1 MRELHELLR
10 HYAGSEQR
18 YKDLVQSMRNSTLTA
33 FYTPPAIV
41 RALAETLRDAGV
53 VPRRLLDPSAGAGIF
68 PSSFRET
75 ADGEV
80 EILSFEKDLLTG
92 QVLSALARER
102 EQVVIDGF
110 QTIESA
116 YDSYFDVVT
125 SNIPFGDTRIFDA
138 SFRKSDDP
146 VRGQALKA
154 VHNYFFIKGLDT
166 LREGGILAFV
176 TSAGVMDAPGNEPVR
191 RYLMEHARLV
201 SAVRLPNN
209 LFTEYAGTEVASDLV
224 VLQKQSEKRKLTPDE
239 QRFVNSSEIGNGIYL
254 NDYHR
259 DFKHAIHTTFSH
271 EKGLYGQ
278 SSLVLH
284 YDGGPE
290 RIAERLRGILAHDF
304 ATRLDTERY
313 TQYLR
318 PLHIPQAQTV
328 PPIARRQNRVAAPQ
342 SVPPPEPASVAPTP
356 EVSAP
361 AASLFGSAAAVPI
374 ARRPLG
380 QRRRAGRNTDTTG
393 MSDLFT
399 QGNLFAQPA
408 EAAEAADAPAAIAAP
423 ASENKDPRPFTGT
436 MLPHYK
442 EWSLVLFEGQVGR
455 LVGLTRQG
463 CTFHPEEL
471 GTLSRYR
478 AERYIPL
485 RDTYQLLYRLEMQNE
500 IEYKGL
506 RRKLNGCYE
515 NFTALLGDLN
525 KKENAAFV
533 LNDPGGREVLGLER
547 FVEGRKQLSDIL
559 RRPVSFD
566 PNEIKHVDTAAEA
579 LAASLNKFGRV
590 EFPYM
595 ESLASRSR
603 QELIDE
609 LGDRIFYNPMVKGYE
624 IRERLAAGNVVAKA
638 EWIEDYLKENPDDDA
653 SRRSL
658 ALLREAA
665 PKRIEF
671 EELDFNLG
679 ERWIPTD
686 IYEGFCEHFFQ
697 VPVSVSYS
705 AKMDAFGIENHGY
718 SPLISQKYVVKGD
731 FEVYDGMDLLHHAM
745 LNTLPNINKDGG
757 KDEHGKTIRIPDFE
771 ARQKADTL
779 ITEIRQAFVEWLHA
793 QPDDFKERLTDLY
806 NRKFNCYV
814 RPRYDGSHQQFPGL
828 DLRGLGIDDLYP
840 SQKDAI
846 WMIKQNGG
854 GICDHEVG
862 TGKTLIMCVAAYEM
876 HRLGLARKPMIIGIK
891 ANIHEIARTFRTAYP
906 NARLLYPGKEDFTPE
921 NRLRI
926 FSDIKNNNWDCIIL
940 THEQFG
946 KIPQSAEVQQ
956 QILRQ
961 EMDDI
966 DENLASYEKQGGHVD
981 GWILRGLE
989 KRKENL
995 DAKLHELQETIDAQK
1010 DDTVDF
1016 QQMGI
1021 DHLFVDESH
1030 NFKNLMF
1037 NTRHSRVS
1045 GLGNTDGSKKAMNLL
1060 YAIRTIQQRTG
1071 RDLGATFLSGTT
1083 IANSLTELYL
1093 LFKYLRPKELERQD
1107 IPCFDAW
1114 AAVFAQKTSEFEFS
1128 VTNEVISKE
1137 RFRYFIKVPELA
1149 MFYNEITDYRT
1160 AADVGIDRPELDE
1173 ELCQIPMTDDQ
1184 QAFLDKLV
1192 LFAKTGDPE
1201 HIGRADLSDGE
1212 VKALMLLVTMYSNKL
1227 SLDMRLISPAYAD
1240 SPGNKASR
1248 SAANIAEYYRRYEDQ
1263 KGTQMVFCDLSTYKP
1278 GIWNVYSEIKRKLVE
1293 DHGIPAQEIRFVQEA
1308 ASDKVRQAMFDAM
1321 NEGKIRVLFGSTQ
1334 KLGTGVNAQK
1344 RIVCMHHLDIPWRP
1358 MDLEQRNGR
1367 GARKGNKVAKEYAG
1381 NKVKAY
1387 VYAVLRTLDAY
1398 KLNLLHN
1405 KQQFI
1410 DQLKRNRLGA
1420 RRLDEGAIS
1429 EDSGMN
1435 FAEWMAVVSGNTD
1448 LLQKAKLEGRIAAL
1462 ESEQTIFMRTRH
1474 EAQSQLQRYTA
1485 EIGRRDAMLERL
1497 KRDWDY
1503 INEVAPP
1510 DAKGK
1515 RANPLR
1521 IDGVESADIVAH
1533 GKRLVEIDRTVNTGD
1548 DYQKIGTLF
1557 DFRILVRTERMQK
1570 DGLALTVNK
1579 FMVEGLDGIKYTFNN
1594 GHLAAEPKT
1603 AATNFIRAL
1612 DTIPSLMA
1620 TYEKE
1625 KKQFTRDIPTFEQ
1638 QIAAVWP
1645 KEEEL
1650 KRLKAE
1656 AESLTRKIQLDIAQK
1671 QQEMQAKTADNGNGL
1686 KIENAEVVDEVVKPS
1701 KAEPLSTASESQE
1714 EPPEEREHVVSPP
1727 ESDFIRNHIL
1737 LVRPATNMKAKGPKI

>member
-603 QELIDE
+603 QELTDE
-609 LGDRIFYNPMVKGYE
+609 LGARIFYNPMVKGYE

-1334 KLGTGVNAQK
+1334 KLGTGVNAQQ

-1367 GARKGNKVAKEYAG
+1367 GARKGNIVAKEYAG

-1686 KIENAEVVDEVVKPS
+1686 KIENAEVVDEVVRPS
-1701 KAEPLSTASESQE
+1701 KSEPLSAASGNQE
-1714 EPPEEREHVVSPP
+1714 EPPKEREHVVPPP

>member
-1 MRELHELLR
+1 
-10 HYAGSEQR
+10 
-18 YKDLVQSMRNSTLTA
+18 
-33 FYTPPAIV
+33 
-41 RALAETLRDAGV
+41 
-53 VPRRLLDPSAGAGIF
+53 
-68 PSSFRET
+68 
-75 ADGEV
+75 
-80 EILSFEKDLLTG
+80 
-92 QVLSALARER
+92 
-102 EQVVIDGF
+102 
-110 QTIESA
+110 
-116 YDSYFDVVT
+116 
-125 SNIPFGDTRIFDA
+125 
-138 SFRKSDDP
+138 
-146 VRGQALKA
+146 
-154 VHNYFFIKGLDT
+154 
-166 LREGGILAFV
+166 
-176 TSAGVMDAPGNEPVR
+176 
-191 RYLMEHARLV
+191 
-201 SAVRLPNN
+201 
-209 LFTEYAGTEVASDLV
+209 
-224 VLQKQSEKRKLTPDE
+224 
-239 QRFVNSSEIGNGIYL
+239 
-254 NDYHR
+254 
-259 DFKHAIHTTFSH
+259 
-271 EKGLYGQ
+271 
-278 SSLVLH
+278 
-284 YDGGPE
+284 
-290 RIAERLRGILAHDF
+290 
-304 ATRLDTERY
+304 
-313 TQYLR
+313 
-318 PLHIPQAQTV
+318 
-328 PPIARRQNRVAAPQ
+328 
-342 SVPPPEPASVAPTP
+342 
-356 EVSAP
+356 
-361 AASLFGSAAAVPI
+361 
-374 ARRPLG
+374 
-380 QRRRAGRNTDTTG
+380 
-393 MSDLFT
+393 
-399 QGNLFAQPA
+399 
-408 EAAEAADAPAAIAAP
+408 
-423 ASENKDPRPFTGT
+423 
-436 MLPHYK
+436 
-442 EWSLVLFEGQVGR
+442 
-455 LVGLTRQG
+455 
-463 CTFHPEEL
+463 
-471 GTLSRYR
+471 
-478 AERYIPL
+478 
-485 RDTYQLLYRLEMQNE
+485 
-500 IEYKGL
+500 
-506 RRKLNGCYE
+506 
-515 NFTALLGDLN
+515 
-525 KKENAAFV
+525 
-533 LNDPGGREVLGLER
+533 
-547 FVEGRKQLSDIL
+547 
-559 RRPVSFD
+559 
-566 PNEIKHVDTAAEA
+566 
-579 LAASLNKFGRV
+579 
-590 EFPYM
+590 
-595 ESLASRSR
+595 
-603 QELIDE
+603 
-609 LGDRIFYNPMVKGYE
+609 
-624 IRERLAAGNVVAKA
+624 
-638 EWIEDYLKENPDDDA
+638 
-653 SRRSL
+653 
-658 ALLREAA
+658 
-665 PKRIEF
+665 
-671 EELDFNLG
+671 
-679 ERWIPTD
+679 
-686 IYEGFCEHFFQ
+686 
-697 VPVSVSYS
+697 
-705 AKMDAFGIENHGY
+705 MDAFGIENHGY

-779 ITEIRQAFVEWLHA
+779 ISEIRQAFVEWLHA

-1045 GLGNTDGSKKAMNLL
+1045 GLGNTDGSKKATNLL

-1173 ELCQIPMTDDQ
+1173 EVCQIPMTDDQ

-1201 HIGRADLSDGE
+1201 HIGRANLSDGE

-1248 SAANIAEYYRRYEDQ
+1248 SAANIAEYYRRYDGQ

-1334 KLGTGVNAQK
+1334 KLGTGVNAQQ
-1344 RIVCMHHLDIPWRP
+1344 RIVAMHHLDIPWRP

-1367 GARKGNKVAKEYAG
+1367 GARKGNIVAKEYAG

-1650 KRLKAE
+1650 KRLKTE

-1671 QQEMQAKTADNGNGL
+1671 QQEMQEMQAKTTDNGNGL
-1686 KIENAEVVDEVVKPS
+1686 KIENAEVVDEVIKPS
-1701 KAEPLSTASESQE
+1701 KAEPLSTASGSQE

-1737 LVRPATNMKAKGPKI
+1737 LVRPATNMKAKGPKL